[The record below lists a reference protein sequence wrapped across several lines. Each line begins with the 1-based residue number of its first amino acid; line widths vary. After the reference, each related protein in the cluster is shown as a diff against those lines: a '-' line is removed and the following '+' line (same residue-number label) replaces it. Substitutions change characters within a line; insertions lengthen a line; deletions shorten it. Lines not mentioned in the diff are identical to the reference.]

1 MIGKIRKT
9 IRTLFKILKLFFT
22 EAYLTSTSM
31 RAILKYLT
39 SKLINLIILKY
50 NILQVRK
57 RITQVKDYKEW
68 ESYARL
74 LDHLEGN
81 NEWKCR
87 LESRSYDYARIERR
101 RQMMKQLRK
110 SDNVKTLTHCLRQ
123 DLVKNIGNISTP
135 ALYSQCHFGT
145 KKNVEKYMEEVTR
158 CIKTIYQAD

>member
-1 MIGKIRKT
+1 MIGRLRKSIR
-9 IRTLFKILKLFFT
+9 ILFKILKLFFT
-22 EAYLTSTSM
+22 EAYLTHTSM

-39 SKLINLIILKY
+39 GKLINLIILKY

-87 LESRSYDYARIERR
+87 LESRNYDYARIERR

-123 DLVKNIGNISTP
+123 DLVKNIGNMSAP
-135 ALYSQCHFGT
+135 ALFSQCHFGT

-158 CIKTIYQAD
+158 CIKTIY